1 MVINFIY
8 ILISVVIF
16 IFVYRE
22 IISESEYRKPYS
34 ITVEINSDIVDT
46 DRMDVYDHLYR
57 IKNNLYTIKN
67 MQKSLDVIYIPQINK
82 LIQYAIYDIHI
93 FQDKNGIMDHHMDK
107 LDKPSIHD
115 LIVKIDEV
123 INTLSDNYG
132 VSVLKGVL
140 SLTNLHDVI
149 RLSNSIYIEDDDDGY
164 SKYNDILGDE
174 GNSYISHYT
183 LDLGGVKPLSK
194 VTNSANKSHDEQYE
208 SGYRVIMSNDEY
220 NITFKQPVQNRVT
233 EYNEDSVGI
242 NTQNLSYSD
251 VTYITKRDN
260 IPTYIPFCDI
270 TKAIED
276 KRRRGMHLVDKNAKK
291 GLRNDYIL

>member
-8 ILISVVIF
+8 ILISIIIF

-34 ITVEINSDIVDT
+34 ITIEIDDDIVDT

-57 IKNNLYTIKN
+57 IKNNLYAINN
-67 MQKSLDVIYIPQINK
+67 MQNSLDVMYIPQIDK

-93 FQDKNGIMDHHMDK
+93 FQDKNGIMDHHMDRS
-107 LDKPSIHD
+107 DKPSIQD
-115 LIVKIDEV
+115 LIMKIDEV
-123 INTLSDNYG
+123 IDTLADNYG
-132 VSVLKGVL
+132 VPVLKGVL
-140 SLTNLHDVI
+140 TLTNLHDII
-149 RLSNSIYIEDDDDGY
+149 RLSNTVYKDDDDGY
-164 SKYNDILGDE
+164 SKYRDMLRDE
-174 GNSYISHYT
+174 DNSYVSHYT
-183 LDLGGVKPLSK
+183 LDLGGVKPLSR
-194 VTNSANKSHDEQYE
+194 VINRANKSHDEQYE
-208 SGYRVIMSNDEY
+208 SGYRVIMSNDEH
-220 NITFKQPVQNRVT
+220 NIMFAQPVQNRVT

-276 KRRRGMHLVDKNAKK
+276 KRRRSMHLVDKNAKK
-291 GLRNDYIL
+291 GLRNDYQL